1 MPISEAKKR
10 ANKKWNDENLQKRYD
25 RIQLV
30 VPKGKKEI
38 IQGYAKEKGIST
50 NEFIQRAIDC
60 YIKAECAGG
69 SCGFR
74 GGADSGIM

>member
-1 MPISEAKKR
+1 MAERKAK
-10 ANKKWNDENLQKRYD
+10 WQNDYIARTYD
-25 RIQLV
+25 RINLL

-69 SCGFR
+69 SSGFR
-74 GGADSGIM
+74 GGADSGIV